1 MSDIFISYSNK
12 DRPWV
17 EQFAKVLAEH
27 GWSVWW
33 DRQIPTGESFDTVIE
48 QELLGAK
55 CVIVVWSQHSV
66 VSDWVKTEAAT
77 ARERKV
83 LLPVLIDDAKLPLEF
98 KRVQTQFLRDWQD
111 GRPHP
116 GFDQLVRDIAR
127 VLGGKLVEESRPTKS
142 WWAQVRP
149 FWLLSLPTII
159 VAMIVT
165 GLMLW
170 SIPAIVQVE
179 LTTKRIE
186 FVVDS
191 AQVQGKAILGPLDAR
206 SVAIDKFTTISFE
219 PETFEVADPSQYDMK
234 IDDFP
239 PPAWKPLRLASA
251 NITLAA
257 KDSTRHPRVT
267 VEGPN
272 RNGLPTI
279 RLDPIVV
286 APAAHVTLEAR
297 GEKTSGLTIKIA
309 GQEGF
314 KLPVH
319 EPVKLTAQHTEVR
332 GIADVP
338 FQDNEE
344 LTYRIRLPD
353 RASWIEIAASPD
365 GLVVSP
371 TFPPSQPATTIL
383 SGVPVTTME
392 FTEQGPSGDQVSAL
406 TGKGTI
412 TFPDYP
418 HLDKVSISEHEAI
431 GLERLDRF
439 TIEQVTFA
447 PGGDAMSLVGNGMAK
462 QIRTKT
468 GQLLPIKH
476 HLTAFDALW
485 HSPQLAV
492 FFAIVVWVFPTTL
505 GAYRLW
511 KEFRR

>member
-17 EQFAKVLAEH
+17 EQLAKVLAAR

-33 DRQIPTGESFDTVIE
+33 DRNIPTGGSFNTVIR
-48 QELLGAK
+48 QELRAAK
-55 CVIVVWSQHSV
+55 CAIVVWSEHSV
-66 VSDWVKTEAAT
+66 GSEWVQAEADEAKKQ
-77 ARERKV
+77 EKY
-83 LLPVLIDDAKLPLEF
+83 LPVRIDESEIPLGFTQRTFQSLVDWESDA
-98 KRVQTQFLRDWQD
+98 D
-111 GRPHP
+111 HP
-116 GFDQLVRDIAR
+116 GFSQLLQDIGR
-127 VLGGKLVEESRPTKS
+127 LVKSPPQRIEVSPRP
-142 WWAQVRP
+142 WWKQLHP
-149 FWLLSLPTII
+149 LLLLSLPTII
-159 VAMIVT
+159 TAMIVT

-170 SIPAIVQVE
+170 SIPATVQVE

-186 FVVDS
+186 FVVD
-191 AQVQGKAILGPLDAR
+191 AVQGQGKAILGPLDAR
-206 SVAIDKFTTISFE
+206 SVAIDKFTTMSFE
-219 PETFEVADPSQYDMK
+219 PESMEIADPSQYQMDK
-234 IDDFP
+234 DDFP
-239 PPAWKPLRLASA
+239 SSAWQPLRIASA

-279 RLDPIVV
+279 SLDPIVV
-286 APAAHVTLEAR
+286 EPAAHVTLEAR

-319 EPVKLTAQHTEVR
+319 EPVKLTAQHTQVR
-332 GIADVP
+332 GITDLP

-344 LTYRIRLPD
+344 LTYSIRLPD
-353 RASWIEIAASPD
+353 RASWIEIAASPE
-365 GLVVSP
+365 GPVLSP
-371 TFPPSQPATTIL
+371 TFPSSQPVTTIL

-418 HLDKVSISEHEAI
+418 HLDQVSISEHEAI

-447 PGGDAMSLVGNGMAK
+447 PGGHGMNLVGHGMAK

-485 HSPQLAV
+485 HSPRLAV
-492 FFAIVVWVFPTTL
+492 FFAIIVWVFPTTL

-511 KEFRR
+511 KEFKR